1 MIMKKTLLLLA
12 AVFGFTYAQAQF
24 RPGVKIGANYSNITT
39 KNVPNANEIYK
50 YRLGYH
56 AGLIFNVGLG
66 DIFSFQP
73 EINYSQKGFAYG
85 AAEHTIPGIDGGS
98 ITVTREGDVRY
109 GYVDIPLLFKTD
121 AGPLFFELGPQASIL
136 VNTGSGFTTNPNTN
150 ASNRL
155 PTTNDLNRVDFG
167 LAAGVGI
174 GISGAMV
181 GLRYNL
187 GLNPIENNRVLN
199 DNDLKH
205 NVFQLYLGYMFNKE
219 GL

>member
-1 MIMKKTLLLLA
+1 MKKTLLLFV

-24 RPGVKIGANYSNITT
+24 RPGIKIGANYANITN
-39 KNVPNANEIYK
+39 KNVSNANDIYK

-56 AGLIFNVGLG
+56 AGLIFNIGLG

-73 EINYSQKGFAYG
+73 EINYSQKGFSYG
-85 AAEHTIPGIDGGS
+85 DAEHTIPGIDGGS
-98 ITVTREGDVRY
+98 ITVQREGDVRY
-109 GYVDIPLLFKTD
+109 GYIDIPLLFRTE

-136 VNTGSGFTTNPNTN
+136 VNTGGGITPKPNTN

-155 PTTNDLNRVDFG
+155 PTNNDLNRIDFG
-167 LAAGVGI
+167 LAAGVGV
-174 GISGAMV
+174 GISGAMI

-187 GLNPIENNRVLN
+187 GLNPIENNRVLSN
-199 DNDLKH
+199 NELKH
-205 NVFQLYLGYMFNKE
+205 NVFQLYLGYMFNKQ